1 MRATADPQILVDDRM
16 PGVHHLLIDALGFA
30 VERDHDQPAP
40 VFPALVLEGPNG
52 ESFGAISEA
61 VAARLSRFEDIPRPG
76 KGDLCVILPLQLAM
90 KVDLFWQLQ
99 KAGKTRADLVRDLKW
114 HRPQVDRLFDPN
126 HATKLDRYEVAFAA
140 LGTLPDI
147 VLRDLDAI
155 ACNG

>member
-1 MRATADPQILVDDRM
+1 MLAYPIELTPDDNGTMLVTCPDL
-16 PGVHHLLIDALGFA
+16 PEVTTF
-30 VERDHDQPAP
+30 
-40 VFPALVLEGPNG
+40 G
-52 ESFGAISEA
+52 ETEAECREMARGAISEA